1 METQSQATV
10 NTEVSMMAKEEIMGV
25 GGPEAWKKAGG
36 LKLKHGVE
44 ASTIGVKIDVPY
56 GNPYTPE
63 KQTEITKQKVTA
75 GLKDVMNLLRDG
87 CEACVDKQAVVEHA
101 SKLERQAEKILEAI
115 GKDAVFIEEVRHH
128 HNRISDLC
136 DNTRDYTQEQMVSD
150 LKRAASIRMNVMTI
164 VQGKKPEYEIE
175 QDELDDL
182 KTIRN
187 MLRGGF
193 GGRKAAKK
201 QATLNLGEIQDQ
213 TMMLDDPS
221 KIKVNQTA
229 ASMSGLV
236 EENAF
241 EAAMRANT
249 PNVGNW
255 AAEITESVA
264 KSKQKRY

>member
-1 METQSQATV
+1 
-10 NTEVSMMAKEEIMGV
+10 MG
-25 GGPEAWKKAGG
+25 
-36 LKLKHGVE
+36 
-44 ASTIGVKIDVPY
+44 
-56 GNPYTPE
+56 
-63 KQTEITKQKVTA
+63 
-75 GLKDVMNLLRDG
+75 
-87 CEACVDKQAVVEHA
+87 
-101 SKLERQAEKILEAI
+101 
-115 GKDAVFIEEVRHH
+115 
-128 HNRISDLC
+128 
-136 DNTRDYTQEQMVSD
+136 
-150 LKRAASIRMNVMTI
+150 NVMTI